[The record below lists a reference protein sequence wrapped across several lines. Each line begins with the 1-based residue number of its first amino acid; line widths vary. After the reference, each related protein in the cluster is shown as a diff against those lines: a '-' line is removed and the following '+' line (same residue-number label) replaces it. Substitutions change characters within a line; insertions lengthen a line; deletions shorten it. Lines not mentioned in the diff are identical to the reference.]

1 MRTDALVF
9 DTAVTT
15 IIGSGSIDLGQERLD
30 LTLNPNTKDTSPVA
44 LRSPI
49 YVRGSFAAPDVQVD
63 KGRVAM
69 RALGAIALG
78 IASPVLALI
87 PLVDPGP
94 GKDSDCRQ
102 LVRDARALPHVA
114 KVKKTDPRS

>member
-1 MRTDALVF
+1 MHADALIF

-15 IIGSGSIDLGQERLD
+15 IVGTGDIDLGKEKLN
-30 LTLNPNTKDTSPVA
+30 LTLNQKTKSTSPVA

-49 YVRGSFAAPDVQVD
+49 YIRGSFAKPDVGVD
-63 KGRVAM
+63 KTRMAA
-69 RALGAIALG
+69 RAIGAIALG

-87 PLVDPGP
+87 PLIDAGP

-102 LVRDARALPHVA
+102 LVRDARAVPHA
-114 KVKKTDPRS
+114 KGKRAGSRP